1 MNGLLIFIGFF
12 IVMGSVGAD
21 EYALMTGELPP
32 HILVTIGKSLIGLVL
47 MAVGAYRIAVEKS

>member
-1 MNGLLIFIGFF
+1 MNGILIFIGFF

-47 MAVGAYRIAVEKS
+47 MGVGAYRVVKESA